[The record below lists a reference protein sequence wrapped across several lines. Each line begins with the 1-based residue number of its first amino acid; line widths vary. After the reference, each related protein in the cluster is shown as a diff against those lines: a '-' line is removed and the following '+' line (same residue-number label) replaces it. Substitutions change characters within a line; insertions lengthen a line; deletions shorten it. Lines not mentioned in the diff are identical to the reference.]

1 MTDREQFEAWWKI
14 HEYHTQFEQINT
26 DEAWAVW
33 QAARAAPSVEAKP
46 FQFCDCGACED
57 ASRAAPAQPEPI
69 TGPNYDAG
77 LWSRRNYEAWLED
90 QQGTAQAQP
99 AEPD

>member
-57 ASRAAPAQPEPI
+57 ASRAAPAQGQTTMPGYGAAA
-69 TGPNYDAG
+69 TMRHG
-77 LWSRRNYEAWLED
+77 
-90 QQGTAQAQP
+90 
-99 AEPD
+99 